1 MIISGYTLP
10 DPADF
15 TIDEVTGAREETLL
29 SGDRRYLKFDKIK
42 KNIRLLFWGI
52 NNSDKDTIETLA
64 ASTTTLSMT
73 LDGKIYTV
81 VPYSGPKFT
90 RIKGTN
96 QLYQCDWEL
105 REV

>member
-1 MIISGYTLP
+1 MIIDSTELP
-10 DPADF
+10 DPKDF
-15 TIDEVTGAREETLL
+15 TIDDVTGTTEEVLL
-29 SGDRRYLKFDKIK
+29 SGGRRYLKFDKIK
-42 KNIRLLFWGI
+42 ANIRLLFYGI
-52 NNSDKDTIETLA
+52 DSTTKGTIETLA

-73 LDGKIYTV
+73 IDGKTYTV

-90 RIKGTN
+90 RIKGVN

>member
-1 MIISGYTLP
+1 MIIGENTLP
-10 DPADF
+10 DPTDF
-15 TIDEVTGAREETLL
+15 TIDETTGTREETLL
-29 SGDRRYLKFDKIK
+29 SGDRRYLKFGNIK

-52 NNSDKDTIETLA
+52 NDSNKSAIETLA
-64 ASTTTLSMT
+64 VSTTTLSMT
-73 LDGKIYTV
+73 LDGKTYTV

-90 RIKGTN
+90 RIKGAN